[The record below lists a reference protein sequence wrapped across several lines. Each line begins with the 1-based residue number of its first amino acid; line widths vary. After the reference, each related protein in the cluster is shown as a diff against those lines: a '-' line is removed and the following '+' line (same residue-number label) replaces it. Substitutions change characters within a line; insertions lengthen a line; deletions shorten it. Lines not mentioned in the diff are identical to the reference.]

1 MDTMIN
7 FIFGYI
13 SFAIPLII
21 YNYIKGESIIKYMTI
36 SFIFLIMIVLYFY
49 IQGWIEN
56 VNDTKVTKRKI

>member
-21 YNYIKGESIIKYMTI
+21 YNYIKGESIIKYIVI
-36 SFIFLIMIVLYFY
+36 SSIFLMMIVLYFY
-49 IQGWIEN
+49 IQG
-56 VNDTKVTKRKI
+56 